1 MKALLSL
8 GLCFSL
14 GMTIQA
20 RADDFKLPVE
30 NYLRPSPNAAA
41 LVKYVDYPVSYATG
55 VPEISIPIYTVK
67 TKELEMPISIS
78 YHAAGVKIGEQA
90 TNVGFGWTLN
100 CGGAVTRVVKGLP
113 DTSGTDI
120 RLRDQI
126 QASDVGYLQY
136 LEAGLTDTHYDSYYY
151 NFNGQSGEFMY
162 NPNTREITQ
171 VTATDNVIRA
181 NRLPGNYKEI
191 ENFTITTPDG
201 AVYEFTE
208 KENTSTGNYSIVS
221 SWYLS
226 KVMSHNRTDSLVFT
240 YAADPNWEY
249 DAPSTCIRELVDGLS
264 TPQVYGSTTYYRN
277 CKRLSSVEY
286 DSGKVEFLSSLDRQD
301 GPKSRLIAINCSDN
315 EGNVVLQAAFDN
327 NAYFSG
333 PRLKLRGLKFTGAG
347 GGVIDERKFSYINE
361 TALISTD
368 AGYDLFGFYNGALNG
383 GQGSR
388 FYSFD
393 HAQSFMLG
401 RIDHITGGYTKFTY
415 EPNGIKTRTYWDTP
429 LDINIG
435 IRVSKIETF
444 EKDFNKLYTR
454 SFEYLQSVPTIDFS
468 KVNGSGYLSSY
479 LFNCEVINGYE
490 YLTKVSF
497 SLSSSSIMPEL
508 SVENAK
514 IYHTRVAEK
523 QYGALQDTIK
533 TVYTF
538 SQPDDIYTY
547 YDTENMCPEF
557 MKNNVFDG
565 EQFYTRYQFTF
576 PLSDIGNPFI
586 RSFSF
591 AFRGYFPDV
600 NWMYGHLLDKEVY
613 SYENNRYKLVER
625 AHNIYDGVDFSAITN
640 GIYTKFLHKSNLE
653 GADFQGRLEN
663 YYYFNT
669 LRYTGRYVLSSSSVT
684 KYFDSGNVV
693 EETSYTYPKRGDR
706 KIYGFPNVQT
716 LRINYEP
723 VRTRRFYYSFDYTDS
738 VNTELAARNRINVPV
753 KTELIENGRPV
764 ASLETVC
771 MRTGNVI
778 LPTST
783 FLKKGNM
790 SEIAD
795 RYDILAYDP
804 HRNPVY
810 VSRNDESKRVYI
822 WGYNWSEPVA
832 EIRNAAYEEVL
843 RLDSGNMIARIGRS
857 NDLPGDSAEMQWLH
871 ALRGNLPDAEVTIF
885 TYVPLLGI
893 ESVTDPA
900 GRTTYYEYDAAN
912 RLAKIRDEHGNVLE
926 AYEYHYRNN

>member
-1 MKALLSL
+1 MKALLFF

-14 GMTIQA
+14 STTIQA

-41 LVKYVDYPVSYATG
+41 LIKYVDYPVSYATG

-78 YHAAGVKIGEQA
+78 YHAAGLKIGEQA
-90 TNVGFGWTLN
+90 TNIGFGWRLN

-113 DTSGTDI
+113 DTPGMDI
-120 RLRDQI
+120 RQRDQI
-126 QASDVGYLQY
+126 LARDLGYLQH

-171 VTATDNVIRA
+171 VTTTDNIIRA
-181 NRLPGNYKEI
+181 NRLSGNYNDI
-191 ENFTITTPDG
+191 ESFTIKTPDG
-201 AVYEFTE
+201 VVYEFTE
-208 KENTSTGNYSIVS
+208 KENTSTGNYNIVS

-240 YAADPNWEY
+240 YVTDPNWEY
-249 DAPSTCIRELVDGLS
+249 NAPSTYIKELCDGLS
-264 TPQVYGSTTYYRN
+264 QIYGSTTYYRN
-277 CKRLSSVEY
+277 CKRLAALKY
-286 DSGKVEFLSSLDRQD
+286 NRGTIEFLSSLDRQD
-301 GPKSRLIAINCSDN
+301 GPKSRLTAINCSDN
-315 EGNVVLQAAFDN
+315 EGNVVLQAVFDN

-347 GGVIDERKFSYINE
+347 GGVIDEHKFSYINE

-393 HAQSFMLG
+393 DAQSFILD

-415 EPNGIKTRTYWDTP
+415 EPNGIKTKTYWDTP

-468 KVNGSGYLSSY
+468 KINGSGYLSSY
-479 LFNCEVINGYE
+479 SLDVNIINGAE
-490 YLTKVSF
+490 YFVFESL
-497 SLSSSSIMPEL
+497 SLSSASVMPEQAI
-508 SVENAK
+508 ENAK
-514 IYHTRVAEK
+514 LYHTQVAEK
-523 QYGALQDTIK
+523 QYGSLQDTIK

-538 SQPDDIYTY
+538 SQAPSDYTY
-547 YDTENMCPEF
+547 CDTENLCPFLGGLIEYS
-557 MKNNVFDG
+557 
-565 EQFYTRYQFTF
+565 EEPFYVKYLFTRPF
-576 PLSDIGNPFI
+576 SDFGNPFL
-586 RSFSF
+586 RSLAFTF
-591 AFRGYFPDV
+591 AGYFPDV

-625 AHNIYDGVDFSAITN
+625 THNIYEGIGFSAVTN
-640 GIYTKFLHKSNLE
+640 GIYNKFLRRIKSE
-653 GADFQGRLEN
+653 SGADPKNYIQN

-669 LRYTGRYVLSSSSVT
+669 LRYTGRYLLSSSSVT

-693 EETSYTYPKRGDR
+693 EETGYAYPKREDR

-716 LRINYEP
+716 LSINYEP
-723 VRTRRFYYSFDYTDS
+723 VRTRRYYYSFDYTDS
-738 VNTELAARNRINVPV
+738 VNAELAARNRINVPV
-753 KTELIENGRPV
+753 KTELIENGQSV

-771 MRTGNVI
+771 TRTGDVI

-790 SEIAD
+790 REIAD
-795 RYDILAYDP
+795 RYDILAYDS
-804 HRNPVY
+804 HQNPAY

-843 RLDSGNMIARIGRS
+843 RLDGGSMIARIGQS
-857 NDLPGDSAEMQWLH
+857 NDLSDDSAEMQWLH

-893 ESVTDPA
+893 KTVTDPA
-900 GRTTYYEYDAAN
+900 GRTTYYEYDAGN
-912 RLAKIRDEHGNVLE
+912 RLAKIRDENDNVLE

>member
-1 MKALLSL
+1 MKALLSF
-8 GLCFSL
+8 GLCLSL

-20 RADDFKLPVE
+20 RTDDFKLPVE

-67 TKELEMPISIS
+67 TKELEMPISLS
-78 YHAAGVKIGEQA
+78 YHAAGVKIGELA

-113 DTSGTDI
+113 DTQGTDI
-120 RLRDQI
+120 RQRDQI
-126 QASDVGYLQY
+126 HASDVGYLQY
-136 LEAGLTDTHYDSYYY
+136 LETGLIDTHYDSYYY
-151 NFNGQSGEFMY
+151 NFNGQSGEFMC
-162 NPNTREITQ
+162 NPKTREITQ
-171 VTATDNVIRA
+171 ITSTDNVIRA
-181 NRLPGNYKEI
+181 NRLSGNYDEI
-191 ENFTITTPDG
+191 DSFTITTPDG
-201 AVYEFTE
+201 VVYEFTE
-208 KENTSTGNYSIVS
+208 KENTSNGNYNIVS

-240 YAADPNWEY
+240 YATDPNWEHGS
-249 DAPSTCIRELVDGLS
+249 PFTSICELVDGLS
-264 TPQVYGSTTYYRN
+264 TPQIYGSMTYYSN
-277 CKRLSSVEY
+277 CKRLSSVKY
-286 DSGKVEFLSSLDRQD
+286 NSGKVEFLSSLDRQD
-301 GPKSRLIAINCSDN
+301 GPKSRLNAINCSDN
-315 EGNVVLQAAFDN
+315 RGNVVLRADFDN

-347 GGVIDERKFSYINE
+347 GGVIDEHKFSYINE

-368 AGYDLFGFYNGALNG
+368 AGYDLFGFYNGALSG

-393 HAQSFMLG
+393 HAQSFMLD

-415 EPNGIKTRTYWDTP
+415 EPNGIKTKTFWDTP

-468 KVNGSGYLSSY
+468 KINGSCYLSSY
-479 LFNCEVINGYE
+479 LLNVNIVAGIE
-490 YLTKVSF
+490 YLVFESL
-497 SLSSSSIMPEL
+497 SLSSASVMPEQAI
-508 SVENAK
+508 ENAR
-514 IYHTRVAEK
+514 IYHTQVAEK
-523 QYGALQDTIK
+523 QYGSLQDTLK

-538 SQPDDIYTY
+538 SQPHSTYIYCETKNLCPFLGGLVTY
-547 YDTENMCPEF
+547 SEEPVYVNYLF
-557 MKNNVFDG
+557 
-565 EQFYTRYQFTF
+565 TRN
-576 PLSDIGNPFI
+576 LSDFGNPFL
-586 RSFSF
+586 RSF
-591 AFRGYFPDV
+591 AFTFAGYFPNV

-625 AHNIYDGVDFSAITN
+625 THNVYDGIGFSAVTN
-640 GIYTKFLHKSNLE
+640 GIYNKCLRRFKSEL
-653 GADFQGRLEN
+653 GAASKNDIRN

-669 LRYTGRYVLSSSSVT
+669 LRYVGRNVLSLTTVT

-693 EETSYTYPKRGDR
+693 EQTQYTYPEQGGR
-706 KIYGFPNVQT
+706 KVYGFPRTQSV
-716 LRINYEP
+716 NYGN

-738 VNTELAARNRINVPV
+738 VNTELAARNRINIPV

-771 MRTGNVI
+771 ARTGSVI

-795 RYDILAYDP
+795 RYDVLAYDL

-843 RLDSGNMIARIGRS
+843 RLDSGNMIARIGES
-857 NDLPGDSAEMQWLH
+857 NDLSGDSAEMRWLH

-900 GRTTYYEYDAAN
+900 GRTTYYEYDTAN
-912 RLAKIRDEHGNVLE
+912 RLARIRDENGNVLE